1 MRTRLLPHL
10 LPDALSK
17 AFCWGLKP
25 ALLRGATTTARD
37 CCTKLISHKS
47 ERERTKTFLEIHS
60 KRERDRNNEGGG
72 MSEWRDLPVF
82 FRLMMRRP
90 IVLAAL
96 ATLLVYRHR

>member
-1 MRTRLLPHL
+1 MLTRLLLHL
-10 LPDALSK
+10 LLNALSK

-25 ALLRGATTTARD
+25 ALLRGATTTAHD

-60 KRERDRNNEGGG
+60 KRERDRNNEGG
-72 MSEWRDLPVF
+72 MSEQRDLPVF

-96 ATLLVYRHR
+96 ATLLVYRRR